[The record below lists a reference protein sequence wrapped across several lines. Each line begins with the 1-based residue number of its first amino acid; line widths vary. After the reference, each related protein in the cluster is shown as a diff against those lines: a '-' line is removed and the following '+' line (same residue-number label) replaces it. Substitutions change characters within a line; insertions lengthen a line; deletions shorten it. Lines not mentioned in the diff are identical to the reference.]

1 MSIEDEAGHLQDAVP
16 RPHTTRSAP
25 MHQRYLDLPNFR
37 TARDYRYQE
46 HIRRGAEVAA
56 AHGLVRDYIDR
67 AWARKTDDWYGTR
80 LIAYIPRDARAGLF
94 GVSRRYDGVYASVEC
109 STSEQASDA
118 LAATTLAEF
127 EAIARAAARCVA
139 PVARAVAPD
148 DETDADPWL
157 EHDASADRAR
167 ESKSPAQLSL
177 F

>member
-1 MSIEDEAGHLQDAVP
+1 MRCPAPTPPGA
-16 RPHTTRSAP
+16 RPCISDIWISR
-25 MHQRYLDLPNFR
+25 
-37 TARDYRYQE
+37 
-46 HIRRGAEVAA
+46 
-56 AHGLVRDYIDR
+56 IDR

-109 STSEQASDA
+109 STSEQASAA
-118 LAATTLAEF
+118 LGATTLGEF

-148 DETDADPWL
+148 DETDADPLL

-167 ESKSPAQLSL
+167 ESKAAAQLSL